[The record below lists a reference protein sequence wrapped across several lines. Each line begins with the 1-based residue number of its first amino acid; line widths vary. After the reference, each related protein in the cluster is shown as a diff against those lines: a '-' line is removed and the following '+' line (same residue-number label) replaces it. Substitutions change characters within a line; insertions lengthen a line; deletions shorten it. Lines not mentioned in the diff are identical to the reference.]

1 VEYQTKAHALDP
13 LYARNRGANQL
24 FDSVNEHQFID
35 MLIANEGDHIQ
46 WWYKNGSSNKEDFA
60 IPYFKRDGTQSLFY
74 IDIVIKF
81 KNGVLGL
88 FDPKTVESDPENVVK
103 HNALIDYI
111 EQLNAKGI
119 KALGSIIIPQ
129 ERSWRYCINRIENDK
144 DLTGWDFF
152 NPANIK

>member
-1 VEYQTKAHALDP
+1 MIWLPDVP
-13 LYARNRGANQL
+13 LAINGLAVPPTVNGQL
-24 FDSVNEHQFID
+24 EQQFID
-35 MLIANEGDHIQ
+35 VLIANESEHIQ

-60 IPYFKRDGTQSLFY
+60 IPYIKNDGTQSLFY

-103 HNALIDYI
+103 HNALIEYI
-111 EQLNAKGI
+111 EQLNAKGK

-129 ERSWRYCINRIENDK
+129 KGSWRYCV
-144 DLTGWDFF
+144 
-152 NPANIK
+152 